1 MKKDFVVEIVNLFSV
16 SGYRYLFIFFLFGIH
31 LECPSKSYGKNCLQT
46 CNEKCYTSRTCD
58 RKTGAC
64 DGGCVEG
71 WKPPLCDAGI
81 CNTVIIIML
90 LILSNYFWNKYLF
103 VFKMKRIYNFQLCI
117 NFIVISLK
125 IVFYIN
131 VCIYIYS
138 VPAYLTCQKCLT
150 VI

>member
-1 MKKDFVVEIVNLFSV
+1 MKKKYVVKIVYIFSV
-16 SGYRYLFIFFLFGIH
+16 DTGLYSFCFPFGIH

-46 CNEKCYTSRTCD
+46 CSEKCYTSRTCD

-81 CNTVIIIML
+81 CNTVIIIMI
-90 LILSNYFWNKYLF
+90 LILSNYFWNKYMF

-125 IVFYIN
+125 ICFPI
-131 VCIYIYS
+131 
-138 VPAYLTCQKCLT
+138 
-150 VI
+150 